1 MVSHQ
6 VSAKAANF
14 ATSAASTLG
23 DDDEE
28 EEEEEDDADEEENA
42 LSSFACSF
50 LSSCPAGGHELTPV
64 AVV

>member
-23 DDDEE
+23 DD
-28 EEEEEDDADEEENA
+28 EEEEEDDEEND